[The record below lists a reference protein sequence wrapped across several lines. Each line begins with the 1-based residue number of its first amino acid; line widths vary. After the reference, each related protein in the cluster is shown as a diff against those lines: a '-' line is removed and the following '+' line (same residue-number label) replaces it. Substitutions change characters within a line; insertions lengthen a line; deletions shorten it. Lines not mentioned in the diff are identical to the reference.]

1 MTVLTTLRRLTGSLA
16 RRLLGGSQPPA
27 PAALDFDA
35 IGDPFAHYE
44 RLRLTGSVHYLPRHD
59 GWMVLGHE
67 DVQAVLARPEDFS
80 NRPYDDVDAV
90 LLAADPPEHTPVR
103 RAVMRYFS
111 RETVEALGAF
121 AEEFAA
127 TQLQRPRLDAVR
139 DYGQT
144 VSEAVAARLIGITDA
159 EVVQIQHGA
168 ARAQSFADWVAAV
181 DAVAPRA
188 SMYERLRGDGFDSD
202 RARSLVRLMWLAST
216 KTSERSI
223 ASAVYRLL
231 KHEDIRA
238 ALQRDLTLVP
248 AFVSEVLRLHQP
260 EPILRRIVLRE
271 TVLGG
276 ATIPAGAMLYVCL
289 AAANRDA
296 AAYDDPTAFRLDRSS
311 AKSLSFG
318 HGIHHCVGAMLARLE
333 IAAAVRTL
341 LHEAPAFHAAQS
353 LEAVRHH
360 SSMMAH
366 FIESLMI
373 ETGRPGDARA

>member
-1 MTVLTTLRRLTGSLA
+1 MTAIKALRRIAGSLA
-16 RRLLGGSQPPA
+16 RRLLGVSRPA
-27 PAALDFDA
+27 MPAALDFDT
-35 IGDPFAHYE
+35 IGDPFAQYE
-44 RLRLTGSVHYLPRHD
+44 RLRRTGSVHFLPHHH
-59 GWMVLGHE
+59 GWIVLGHE
-67 DVQAVLARPEDFS
+67 DVQAVLARPDDFS

-127 TQLQRPRLDAVR
+127 AQLQRPRLDAVR
-139 DYGQT
+139 DYGQA
-144 VSEAVAARLIGITDA
+144 VSEAVAARLIGISGGDVA
-159 EVVQIQHGA
+159 EIQERA
-168 ARAQSFADWVAAV
+168 ARAQSFADWIAAV

-188 SMYERLRGDGFDSD
+188 SMYERLIADGFDSD

-231 KHEDIRA
+231 KHDDVRP
-238 ALQRDLTLVP
+238 ALQADATLIP
-248 AFVSEVLRLHQP
+248 AFVGEVLRLHQP
-260 EPILRRIVLRE
+260 EPILRRIALHE

-276 ATIPAGAMLYVCL
+276 ATIPAGAMVYVCL

-296 AAYDDPTAFRLDRSS
+296 AAYDDPAAFRLDRSA

-333 IAAAVRTL
+333 IAAAVRAL
-341 LHEAPAFHAAQS
+341 LREAPSFRAAQS
-353 LEAVRHH
+353 LDDVRHH
-360 SSMMAH
+360 SSMMAYY
-366 FIESLMI
+366 IESLMI
-373 ETGRPGDARA
+373 ETGHSGAVRA